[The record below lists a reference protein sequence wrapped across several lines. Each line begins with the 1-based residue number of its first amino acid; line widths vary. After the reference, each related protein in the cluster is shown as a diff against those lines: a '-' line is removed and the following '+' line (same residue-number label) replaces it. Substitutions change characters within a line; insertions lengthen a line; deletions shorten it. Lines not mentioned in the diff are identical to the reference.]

1 MGAWGTK
8 SCHWLIACLA
18 TFALAAPLPAQTPA
32 ASPAPATR
40 AAPAA
45 PGPLPIEALAALPE
59 LASPT
64 LSPDGY
70 RIAAQVTIQGQSRI
84 TVWDLRNR
92 STPPRMLSHENYELR
107 WLRWAGPDRLL
118 VGVVTTGIYEGLR
131 LPISRVIAMDMTR
144 GSTWS
149 VRMLNVG
156 QGFIGDNV
164 IFVEPSGSYVLIS
177 SQPMLDQY
185 PAVYRVDLATG
196 ESTQIQRSRDGV
208 WSWFADAEGV
218 VRLGIDYGERR
229 IRFYYRNTA
238 GEELRRIDTRRY
250 PQEDSMID
258 AVRFSGTDRSVI
270 VTNAVTGR
278 FAVYNY
284 DFATD
289 ARGDAIFEHPT
300 ADVTAVNMAPDG
312 TVRGVAY
319 EDDRFRIHWI
329 DPAYRQLQATL
340 DRALPGKVN
349 LVVDSVA
356 NDQRLLVWSSAAD
369 DPGTYYVFDRTARR
383 LEPFMSPYGELI
395 DRSFATVR
403 PISFRGRDGSDI
415 PGYLTLPP
423 GRDPH
428 NLPLVL
434 MPHGGPFARDSWTFD
449 PQVQFL
455 ASRGYA
461 VLQVNFRGSTGYGRA
476 WVERGYGQLGSGM
489 IDDLEDG
496 VDWAVHEGIV
506 DGSRVCIFGGSYGGY
521 AALWAPVRHPER
533 YRCAISF
540 AGISDLAAMARYDN
554 RRFTAPRYAR
564 ERRRQL
570 RGETDAD
577 LSLVSPIRQIDRI
590 SVPLLI
596 AHGEKDTTVPPAQSR
611 NLIRALS
618 GRHVVMDSVFYPEAA
633 HGFTRP
639 QDSVD
644 FLRRVE
650 TFLARHNPAG
660 PAPAP
665 AMPAAAP
672 ASPAR

>member
-1 MGAWGTK
+1 MGAGGTRFYRRA
-8 SCHWLIACLA
+8 IACLA
-18 TFALAAPLPAQTPA
+18 LFACAAAGPLAAQP
-32 ASPAPATR
+32 S
-40 AAPAA
+40 APAA
-45 PGPLPIEALAALPE
+45 ATPATPPVPRTGPLPIEALAALPE

-84 TVWDLRNR
+84 AVWDLRDR
-92 STPPRMLSHENYELR
+92 TAPPRMLSHENYDLR

-118 VGVVTTGIYEGLR
+118 VGVRTLGVYEGLR
-131 LPISRVIAMDMTR
+131 LPISRVIAMDTSR

-164 IFVEPSGSYVLIS
+164 IFVEPAGRYVLIS

-196 ESTQIQRSRDGV
+196 ESTQVQRSRDGV
-208 WSWFADAEGV
+208 WSWFADTEGV

-258 AVRFSGTDRSVI
+258 SVRFAGTDRSVI

-289 ARGDAIFEHPT
+289 TRGEAIFEHPT
-300 ADVTAVNMAPDG
+300 ADVSAVDIAPDG

-319 EDDRFRIHWI
+319 EDDRPRVYWI
-329 DPAYRQLQATL
+329 DPESRQLQATL
-340 DRALPGKVN
+340 DRALPGKLN
-349 LVVDSVA
+349 MVVERATD
-356 NDQRLLVWSSAAD
+356 NQRLLVWSSAAD
-369 DPGTYYVFDRTARR
+369 DPGTYYVFDRAARR
-383 LEPFMSPYGELI
+383 LEPFMSPYGELV
-395 DRSFATVR
+395 DRSFASVR
-403 PISFRGRDGSDI
+403 PISFRGRDGTEI

-428 NLPLVL
+428 GLPLVL
-434 MPHGGPFARDSWTFD
+434 MPHGGPFARDSWTFE
-449 PQVQFL
+449 PWVQFL

-476 WVERGYGQLGSGM
+476 WVERGYGQLGTGM

-496 VDWAVHEGIV
+496 VDWAVREGVV
-506 DGSRVCIFGGSYGGY
+506 DARRVCIFGASYGGY

-540 AGISDLAAMARYDN
+540 AGISDLGAMARYDS

-570 RGETDAD
+570 RGEADAD
-577 LSLVSPIRQIDRI
+577 LGLVSPIRQIERI

-596 AHGEKDTTVPPAQSR
+596 AHGEKDTTVPTSQSR
-611 NLIRALS
+611 NLIQALA
-618 GRHVVMDSVFYPEAA
+618 GRHVVLESAFYREAA
-633 HGFTRP
+633 HGFSRP

-650 TFLARHNPAG
+650 AFLARHNPAG
-660 PAPAP
+660 PAAPAP
-665 AMPAAAP
+665 PAAATGN
-672 ASPAR
+672 